1 MLFQQR
7 QAGELGEP
15 PYENLSFHKVI
26 FFLLKKK
33 QKKQGDFIVIESY

>member
-26 FFLLKKK
+26 FFFFKKA
-33 QKKQGDFIVIESY
+33 KKQGDFIVIESY